1 MRDLCARF
9 GRTIVDAFGDGANG
23 SWHVLGDVQNCLA
36 DVAVD
41 CVVNLRDSKRK

>member
-23 SWHVLGDVQNCLA
+23 YWPVLGAVQNCLA
-36 DVAVD
+36 DVAVVF
-41 CVVNLRDSKRK
+41 VVNLRDSKRK

>member
-1 MRDLCARF
+1 MRNLRARF

-36 DVAVD
+36 DVA
-41 CVVNLRDSKRK
+41 DSLLITWST